1 MIVNSQY
8 ASFSIL
14 LKAQLKVLTIFI
26 LFKKNINLV
35 QYHLARSCPIW
46 PVQAKLRALNMLV
59 YIVSKL
65 FLYSEKSTYS
75 YCLSNR

>member
-35 QYHLARSCPIW
+35 QYHLARSCSIW
-46 PVQAKLRALNMLV
+46 LVQAKLRGIEHAG
-59 YIVSKL
+59 
-65 FLYSEKSTYS
+65 LYRE
-75 YCLSNR
+75 